1 LLILLQQN
9 AHQASAPSR
18 MLLSHLHYL
27 LKDGSGEGDFLGRA
41 TSVVGNQSGLPP
53 LDKAAHQMTDGAL
66 TKL

>member
-1 LLILLQQN
+1 
-9 AHQASAPSR
+9 
-18 MLLSHLHYL
+18 MLLSHLHDL

-41 TSVVGNQSGLPP
+41 TSVVGNQSRPPP